1 MTTDTVAT
9 PRLRAYVA
17 AASLARVADE
27 MVAVAVVLLVLDRTS
42 SPALAGATV
51 TAHTLPSIVSGPVLG
66 AWLDRVPYRRAVLSA
81 GGVLLALTCAG
92 LVLTVGRVP
101 VVPFVLAALTGLAL
115 PLTSGGYSSL
125 VPKLVPA
132 ERLPRANALDAATFN
147 IGAIAGPALAG
158 TVAAVA
164 NPAAAVWLIA
174 VLALSGSVCT
184 LFLPPVT
191 GVSDDHHTSL
201 LRTVRAG
208 LTHLVH
214 TPALRG
220 ATLTTV
226 IGYGSVGVLAT
237 ALPLRMQELGQDR
250 AAAGYVWTAMEIGCL
265 VAVVVLGR
273 FIAGPHP
280 QVTVVVSTA
289 AFGALMLCWPIVDS
303 VTWTLAF
310 AVAAGLAEGL
320 ALPAIMATRQRH
332 TPSALL
338 AQVSTTG
345 ASLKIGTFSLGA
357 AAGGWLVPAA
367 GPATAITVTAGLQ
380 LLAAALGVLAGVRRA
395 RPAGVC

>member
-1 MTTDTVAT
+1 MPLAHRGV
-9 PRLRAYVA
+9 RAYVA
-17 AASLARVADE
+17 AAALARVADE
-27 MVAVAVVLLVLDRTS
+27 MVSVAVVLLVLQRTG
-42 SPALAGATV
+42 SPALAGAMV
-51 TAHTLPSIVSGPVLG
+51 TAYTLPSIVSGPVVG
-66 AWLDRVPYRRAVLSA
+66 AWLDRIPYRRAVLAA
-81 GGVLLALTCAG
+81 GGVLLAATCAG

-101 VVPFVLAALTGLAL
+101 VLPFALAALTGLAL

-132 ERLPRANALDAATFN
+132 QRLSKANALDAATFN

-158 TVAAVA
+158 TVAAVVS
-164 NPAAAVWLIA
+164 PSAAVWLIV

-184 LFLPPVT
+184 AFLPSTP
-191 GVSDDHHTSL
+191 GNPSPDHASL

-208 LTHLVH
+208 LAHLVT

-226 IGYGSVGVLAT
+226 LGYGSVGILAT

-265 VAVVVLGR
+265 VAVASLGR
-273 FIAGPHP
+273 FIAGPRP
-280 QVTVVVSTA
+280 ELTVVVSTA
-289 AFGALMLCWPIVDS
+289 TFGALMLAWPAVDG
-303 VTWTLAF
+303 VTWTLALA
-310 AVAAGLAEGL
+310 AVAGLADGL

-332 TPSALL
+332 CPPALL

-345 ASLKIGTFSLGA
+345 ASLKIGTFALGA

-367 GPATAITVTAGLQ
+367 GPATAITVTACAQ
-380 LLAAALGVLAGVRRA
+380 LLAAALGVLAGVRWRKA
-395 RPAGVC
+395 SADR